1 MGSSGFKNWGSG
13 AKTGGSAI
21 KIWGS
26 GAKTSAHLV
35 RKSVPIKA
43 ALADQKK
50 VVKTGPFTMG
60 RGRGM
65 GGGKLKRHGQGQCR
79 SEI

>member
-50 VVKTGPFTMG
+50 
-60 RGRGM
+60 
-65 GGGKLKRHGQGQCR
+65 L
-79 SEI
+79 